1 MFESMEFTYDGISS
15 EDFGVLLVNSGS
27 GLYKEPFL
35 ANRTIIEK
43 STANRDVPIFV
54 GVGEKPLSF
63 PLTIFIEEWEK
74 RDNLRAIARWLNQKE
89 YKPFWFSSNPDRV
102 MDVLIEGSSQ
112 IIHNGLEEGYITLT
126 VRCKTHYYKSQPKI
140 YERTINGTH
149 TDWIN
154 NDGDEIVAPYLEI
167 TKIGNLGDVQIQTT
181 MEGKLINNFII
192 KDMLDKEVAYVNCV
206 DEQIRSSYA
215 DTERYLF
222 DLFNNDYLRFELGNI
237 YNTESSTEIVFKGN
251 FSIKI
256 MYEIIYRA

>member
-1 MFESMEFTYDGISS
+1 MFESMNFTYDGISS
-15 EDFGVLLVNSGS
+15 EDFGVVMVNSGS
-27 GLYKEPFL
+27 GLFKEPFL

-43 STANRDVPIFV
+43 STANRDVPIFT

-89 YKPFWFSSNPDRV
+89 YKPFWFESNPDRV
-102 MDVLIEGSSQ
+102 MDVLIEGTPQ
-112 IIHNGLEEGYITLT
+112 LVHNGIKEGYITLN

-140 YERTINGTH
+140 YERTINGTY

-154 NDGDEIVAPYLEI
+154 NDGDETIAPYIEI
-167 TKIGNLGDVQIQTT
+167 KKIGNGGTVQIQTSV
-181 MEGKLINNFII
+181 EGRQVNNLII
-192 KDMLDKEVAYVNCV
+192 KDMLDGEIAYINCV

-222 DLFNNDYLRFELGNI
+222 DLFNDDYLRFEIGNI
-237 YNTESSTEIVFKGN
+237 YDAESSTEIVFKGN
-251 FSIKI
+251 FSIK
-256 MYEIIYRA
+256 MAYEVIYRA